1 MITVQ
6 RRAALVVC
14 VLLAA
19 STAQT
24 GAQAPASVAIQPCG
38 ADVEVAGGEATSAVT
53 IALAA
58 DRRLFSPCP
67 TGDHGASHREVR
79 DLALLDRAAA
89 STTGEYRRLAAQA
102 FGRLASPEM
111 VAEGEA
117 AALRPGRLVK
127 LLSDSWAPTREAAAI
142 GIGKALSGTRSD
154 LRDDAAPT
162 PAHMAFARHAL
173 EQQLARETRP
183 DIPGPAAAILETI
196 GRLRLEGNEVNRAEA
211 LLVENMTGVPER
223 MLGAVQGLAA
233 SAQRRRALS
242 ADARTRL
249 RATSGL
255 GRERGSSEVLARIR
269 RLSMTALQ
277 IALDPDTTTV
287 IDAVK
292 DQDFQVRRIAV
303 QMMTPTIDVY
313 VPAIL
318 AALKDPSMHVRLDA
332 ITSQAKDRSTPR
344 ACGPIVVAVADP
356 LPLVS
361 LQALSALV
369 PECAL
374 TPDAVEI
381 VASIAD
387 ELTDRAKAATWHRGS
402 RALTT
407 LARVAPEQARTRLS
421 AASRH
426 DAWQV
431 RAAAAGVAATL
442 GAEQTV
448 IALAADAHPNVRT
461 DAIAALVRMKSSAVG
476 AAALAALDSTDFQ
489 LVQTAAGALVAEKS
503 AAPKLL
509 ATLTRLTREGADTS
523 RDPRVAIVTTLTGL
537 LGAEGVSQLA
547 PWTADWDTAV
557 RAIARRAFTTAKV
570 VVPELREQ
578 YRYPAQPSAQSL
590 VEDLRAKVVEFEM
603 EGGGIVTMQLLTT
616 EAPLTVSRVVS
627 LAKRGYYNGL
637 TFHRIVPN
645 FVVQGGSPGANEYVG
660 DTRFMRDEVGLPH
673 LRGSVGIST
682 RGYDTGDAQ
691 IFFDLVDVPRLDH
704 DYTVFA
710 RVTSGMEVVDGMLEG
725 ATIRRVSVK

>member
-1 MITVQ
+1 MFTTQ
-6 RRAALVVC
+6 PRAALVAC

-19 STAQT
+19 FTTRSS
-24 GAQAPASVAIQPCG
+24 AQAPASAAILACG
-38 ADVEVAGGEATSAVT
+38 ADAEVASAEVLSAVT

-58 DRRLFSPCP
+58 DRRLAGPCP
-67 TGDHGASHREVR
+67 AGDPGVSRREVR

-89 STTGEYRRLAAQA
+89 STNGEYRRLAAQA
-102 FGRLASPEM
+102 FGRSASPEM
-111 VAEGEA
+111 AAEGEGS
-117 AALRPGRLVK
+117 ALRPGRLIR
-127 LLSDSWAPTREAAAI
+127 LLSDSWAPTRAEAAI

-162 PAHMAFARHAL
+162 PARLLFARDAL
-173 EQQLARETRP
+173 ARQLARETRS

-196 GRLRLEGNEVNRAEA
+196 GRLRLEGADLGRVEA
-211 LLVENMTGVPER
+211 LLVANVSGSPER
-223 MLGAVQGLAA
+223 MLGAVKGLAA

-242 ADARTRL
+242 ADARARL
-249 RATSGL
+249 RESSGL
-255 GRERGSSEVLARIR
+255 GHERGSSDVLTRIR

-277 IALDPDTTTV
+277 VARDTDTTTV
-287 IDAVK
+287 IDAAK
-292 DQDFQVRRIAV
+292 DMDWQVRRIAV
-303 QMMTPTIDVY
+303 QMMTPAIDVY

-318 AALKDPSMHVRLDA
+318 SALKDPSMHVRLDA
-332 ITSQAKDRSTPR
+332 ITSQAKDRATPR
-344 ACGPIVVAVADP
+344 ACGPIVAAVGDP
-356 LPLVS
+356 QTIVS
-361 LQALSALV
+361 LQALGALV

-374 TPDAVEI
+374 APDAVAM
-381 VASIAD
+381 VAAVAD
-387 ELTDRAKAATWHRGS
+387 ELTDRAKVSAWHRGS

-407 LARVAPEQARTRLS
+407 LARVAPEQARTRL
-421 AASRH
+421 AAAARH

-442 GAEQTV
+442 SVEQTM

-461 DAIAALVRMKSSAVG
+461 DAIEALVRMKSPAVVTL
-476 AAALAALDSTDFQ
+476 AIAALDSTDFQ
-489 LVQTAAGALVAEKS
+489 LVQAAARALVAEKS
-503 AAPKLL
+503 AVPKLL

-557 RAIARRAFTTAKV
+557 RAVARRAFTDAKV
-570 VVPELREQ
+570 AVPELPAL
-578 YRYPAQPSAQSL
+578 YRAPAQPSAQTL
-590 VEDLRAKVVEFEM
+590 TEDLRAKVIEFEM
-603 EGGGIVTMQLLTT
+603 EGGGIVAMQLLTAD
-616 EAPLTVSRVVS
+616 APVTVSRIVS

-660 DTRFMRDEVGLPH
+660 DARFMRDEVGLPH

-725 ATIRRVSVK
+725 ATIRRVAVK

>member
-1 MITVQ
+1 MRRTLS
-6 RRAALVVC
+6 RAALLAC

-19 STAQT
+19 STTQT
-24 GAQAPASVAIQPCG
+24 GAQAPPPAAVQPCG
-38 ADVEVAGGEATSAVT
+38 ADGEVVSAEVLSAVT

-58 DRRLFSPCP
+58 DRRLAGPCP
-67 TGDHGASHREVR
+67 AGAPGISRREVR

-89 STTGEYRRLAAQA
+89 SNNGEYRRLAAQA
-102 FGRLASPEM
+102 FGRMASPEM
-111 VAEGEA
+111 VAEGA
-117 AALRPGRLVK
+117 PDALRPGRLVK
-127 LLSDSWAPTREAAAI
+127 LLSDAWAPAREAAAI

-154 LRDDAAPT
+154 LRSDAAPS
-162 PAHMAFARHAL
+162 PAHLVFARNAL

-183 DIPGPAAAILETI
+183 DVPLAAAAILETI
-196 GRLRLEGNEVNRAEA
+196 GRLRLEGADLDRAEA
-211 LLVENMTGVPER
+211 LLVENVSGSPER
-223 MLGAVQGLAA
+223 MLGAVKGLAA

-242 ADARTRL
+242 ADARARL

-277 IALDPDTTTV
+277 VARDTDTTTV
-287 IDAVK
+287 LEAATDPG
-292 DQDFQVRRIAV
+292 FQVRRIAA
-303 QMMTPTIDVY
+303 QMMTPTIDVF

-344 ACGPIVVAVADP
+344 ACGPIVTAVADSV
-356 LPLVS
+356 PLVS

-369 PECAL
+369 PECGLA
-374 TPDAVEI
+374 PDAVAM

-387 ELTDRAKAATWHRGS
+387 ELTNRAMVSTWHRGS

-407 LARVAPEQARTRLS
+407 LSRVAPEQARTRL
-421 AASRH
+421 AAAARH

-442 GAEQTV
+442 AAEQTV

-461 DAIAALVRMKSSAVG
+461 DAIEALVRMKSPA
-476 AAALAALDSTDFQ
+476 AATAALAALDSPDFQ
-489 LVQTAAGALVAEKS
+489 LVQAAARALVAEKPAVS
-503 AAPKLL
+503 KLL

-523 RDPRVAIVTTLTGL
+523 RDPRVAIITTLTGL
-537 LGAEGVSQLA
+537 LGAGGVNQLA

-557 RAIARRAFTTAKV
+557 RAAARHAFTEAKV
-570 VVPELREQ
+570 AVPELTAQ
-578 YRYPAQPSAQSL
+578 YRAPAQPSAQTL
-590 VEDLRAKVVEFEM
+590 TEDLRAKVLELEM
-603 EGGGIVTMQLLTT
+603 EGGGIVTLQLLPAD
-616 EAPLTVSRVVS
+616 APITVSRIVS
-627 LAKRGYYNGL
+627 LARRGYYNGL

-660 DTRFMRDEVGLPH
+660 DARFMRDEVGVPH

-691 IFFDLVDVPRLDH
+691 IFFDLVDVPSLDH
-704 DYTVFA
+704 SFTVFA
-710 RVTSGMEVVDGMLEG
+710 RVTAGMEVVDGMLEG
-725 ATIRRVSVK
+725 ATIRRVVVR

>member
-1 MITVQ
+1 MAKIL
-6 RRAALVVC
+6 AVC
-14 VLLAA
+14 LLLIAPLA
-19 STAQT
+19 RPSAQT
-24 GAQAPASVAIQPCG
+24 PSSAPVLTCG
-38 ADVEVAGGEATSAVT
+38 ADPQAIGADTLSAVT

-58 DRRLFSPCP
+58 DRRLSSPCLS
-67 TGDHGASHREVR
+67 GEHGASHREVR

-89 STTGEYRRLAAQA
+89 STNGEFRRLAAQA
-102 FGRLASPEM
+102 FGRLAAPAM

-117 AALRPGRLVK
+117 STLRPGRLIK
-127 LLSDSWAPTREAAAI
+127 LLSDSWAPTRAEAAI
-142 GIGKALSGTRSD
+142 GIGKALSGTLSD

-162 PAHMAFARHAL
+162 PAYLLFARDAL
-173 EQQLARETRP
+173 GQQLARETRP
-183 DIPGPAAAILETI
+183 DVPGPAAAILETI
-196 GRLRLEGNEVNRAEA
+196 GRLRLEGADLDRAEA
-211 LLVENMTGVPER
+211 LLVENVSGSPER
-223 MLGAVQGLAA
+223 MLGAVKGLAA
-233 SAQRRRALS
+233 SAQRRRALG
-242 ADARTRL
+242 ADARVRL
-249 RATSGL
+249 RASSGL
-255 GRERGSSEVLARIR
+255 GRERGGSEVLARIR

-277 IALDPDTTTV
+277 IARDTDTTTV
-287 IDAVK
+287 IDAAK
-292 DQDFQVRRIAV
+292 DPDFQVRRVAV
-303 QMMTPTIDVY
+303 QMMTPAVDVY

-318 AALKDPSMHVRLDA
+318 SALKDPSMHVRLDA

-344 ACGPIVVAVADP
+344 ACGPIVAAVGDP
-356 LPLVS
+356 QTIVS
-361 LQALSALV
+361 LQALGALV

-374 TPDAVEI
+374 APDVVAMM
-381 VASIAD
+381 ASIAD
-387 ELTDRAKAATWHRGS
+387 ELTDRAKVLTWHRGS

-407 LARVAPEQARTRLS
+407 LARVSPEQARTRLA

-448 IALAADAHPNVRT
+448 IALAAGAHPNVRT
-461 DAIAALVRMKSSAVG
+461 DAIEALVLMKSPAVVTL
-476 AAALAALDSTDFQ
+476 AVAALDSTDFQ
-489 LVQTAAGALVAEKS
+489 LVQAAARALVAEKS
-503 AAPKLL
+503 AVSKLL

-537 LGAEGVSQLA
+537 LGAEGVGQLA

-557 RAIARRAFTTAKV
+557 RAIARRAFTAATVA
-570 VVPELREQ
+570 VPELPAQ
-578 YRYPAQPSAQSL
+578 YRAPAQPSAQSL
-590 VEDLRAKVVEFEM
+590 TDDLRAKVIEFDM
-603 EGGGIVTMQLLTT
+603 EGGGIVTMQLLTAD
-616 EAPLTVSRVVS
+616 APLTVSRIVS
-627 LAKRGYYNGL
+627 LARRGYYNGL

-691 IFFDLVDVPRLDH
+691 IFFDLIDVPRLDH

-710 RVTSGMEVVDGMLEG
+710 RVTSGMEVADGMLEG
-725 ATIRRVSVK
+725 ATIRKAVVK

>member
-1 MITVQ
+1 MRRTLS
-6 RRAALVVC
+6 RAALLAC

-19 STAQT
+19 STTQT
-24 GAQAPASVAIQPCG
+24 GAQAPPPAAVQPCG
-38 ADVEVAGGEATSAVT
+38 ADGEVVSAEVLSAVT

-58 DRRLFSPCP
+58 DRRLAGPCP
-67 TGDHGASHREVR
+67 AGEPGASRREVR

-89 STTGEYRRLAAQA
+89 SNNGEYRRLAAQA
-102 FGRLASPEM
+102 FGRMASPEM
-111 VAEGEA
+111 VAEGA
-117 AALRPGRLVK
+117 PDALRPGRLVK
-127 LLSDSWAPTREAAAI
+127 LLSDAWAPAREAAAI

-154 LRDDAAPT
+154 LRSDAAPS
-162 PAHMAFARHAL
+162 PAHLVFARNAL

-183 DIPGPAAAILETI
+183 DVPLAAAAILETI
-196 GRLRLEGNEVNRAEA
+196 GRLRLEGADLDRAEA
-211 LLVENMTGVPER
+211 LLVENVSGSPER
-223 MLGAVQGLAA
+223 MLGAVKGLAA

-242 ADARTRL
+242 ADARARL

-277 IALDPDTTTV
+277 VARDTDTTTV
-287 IDAVK
+287 LEAATDPG
-292 DQDFQVRRIAV
+292 FQVRRIAA
-303 QMMTPTIDVY
+303 QMMTPTIDVF

-344 ACGPIVVAVADP
+344 ACGPIVTAVADP
-356 LPLVS
+356 VPLVS

-369 PECAL
+369 PECGLA
-374 TPDAVEI
+374 PDAVAM

-387 ELTDRAKAATWHRGS
+387 ELTNRAMVSTWHRGS

-407 LARVAPEQARTRLS
+407 LSRVAPEQARTRL
-421 AASRH
+421 AAAARH

-442 GAEQTV
+442 AAEQTV

-461 DAIAALVRMKSSAVG
+461 DAIEALVRMKSPA
-476 AAALAALDSTDFQ
+476 AATAALAALDSPDFQ
-489 LVQTAAGALVAEKS
+489 LVQAAARALVAEKPAVS
-503 AAPKLL
+503 KLL

-523 RDPRVAIVTTLTGL
+523 RDPRVAIITTLTGL
-537 LGAEGVSQLA
+537 LGAGGVNQLA

-557 RAIARRAFTTAKV
+557 RAAARHAFTEAKV
-570 VVPELREQ
+570 AVPELTAQ
-578 YRYPAQPSAQSL
+578 YRAPAQPSAQTL
-590 VEDLRAKVVEFEM
+590 TEDLRAKVLELEM
-603 EGGGIVTMQLLTT
+603 EGGGIVTLQLLPAD
-616 EAPLTVSRVVS
+616 APITVSRIVS
-627 LAKRGYYNGL
+627 LARRGYYNGL

-660 DTRFMRDEVGLPH
+660 DARFMRDEVGVPH

-691 IFFDLVDVPRLDH
+691 IFFDLVDVPSLDH
-704 DYTVFA
+704 SFTVFA
-710 RVTSGMEVVDGMLEG
+710 RVTAGMEVVDGMLEG
-725 ATIRRVSVK
+725 ATIRRVVVR

>member
-1 MITVQ
+1 MPRIT
-6 RRAALVVC
+6 RRSALAVC
-14 VLLAA
+14 LLLIVPMARP
-19 STAQT
+19 SAQT
-24 GAQAPASVAIQPCG
+24 PSGAPVLTCG
-38 ADVEVAGGEATSAVT
+38 ADPQSTVADALSAVT

-58 DRRLFSPCP
+58 DRRLASPCLA
-67 TGDHGASHREVR
+67 GEHGISHREVR

-89 STTGEYRRLAAQA
+89 STNAEFRRLAAQA
-102 FGRLASPEM
+102 FGRLAAPTM
-111 VAEGEA
+111 VAEGDA
-117 AALRPGRLVK
+117 AALRPGRLIK
-127 LLSDSWAPTREAAAI
+127 LLSDSWAPTRAEAAI

-154 LRDDAAPT
+154 LRDDTAPT
-162 PAHMAFARHAL
+162 PAHLLFARDAL
-173 EQQLARETRP
+173 EQRLARETQP
-183 DIPGPAAAILETI
+183 DFPGPAAAILETL
-196 GRLRLEGNEVNRAEA
+196 GRLRLEGADLDRAEA
-211 LLVENMTGVPER
+211 LLVDNVSGTPER
-223 MLGAVQGLAA
+223 MLGAVKGLAA
-233 SAQRRRALS
+233 SAQRRRALG
-242 ADARTRL
+242 ADARARL
-249 RATSGL
+249 RAASGL
-255 GRERGSSEVLARIR
+255 GRERGGSEVLARIR

-277 IALDPDTTTV
+277 IARDTDTTTV
-287 IDAVK
+287 IDAAK
-292 DQDFQVRRIAV
+292 DPDFQVRRVAV

-318 AALKDPSMHVRLDA
+318 SALKDPSMHVRLDA

-344 ACGPIVVAVADP
+344 VCGPIVAAVADP
-356 LPLVS
+356 QTIVS
-361 LQALSALV
+361 LQALGALV

-374 TPDAVEI
+374 APDVVAM

-387 ELTDRAKAATWHRGS
+387 ELTDPAKVSTWHRGS

-407 LARVAPEQARTRLS
+407 LARVSPDQARTRLP
-421 AASRH
+421 AATRH
-426 DAWQV
+426 GAWQV

-448 IALAADAHPNVRT
+448 IALTADAHPNVRT
-461 DAIAALVRMKSSAVG
+461 DAIEALVRMKSPAV
-476 AAALAALDSTDFQ
+476 AAAAIAALDSTDFQ
-489 LVQTAAGALVAEKS
+489 LVQAAARALVAEKS

-557 RAIARRAFTTAKV
+557 RAIARRAFTTANV
-570 VVPELREQ
+570 AIPELPAQ
-578 YRYPAQPSAQSL
+578 YRAPAQPSAQAL
-590 VEDLRAKVVEFEM
+590 VEDLRAKVIEFEM
-603 EGGGIVTMQLLTT
+603 EGGGIVTMQLLNAD
-616 EAPLTVSRVVS
+616 APLTVSRIVS
-627 LAKRGYYNGL
+627 LARRGYYNGL

-645 FVVQGGSPGANEYVG
+645 FVVQGGSPGGNEYVG

-691 IFFDLVDVPRLDH
+691 IFFDLIDVPRLDH

-725 ATIRRVSVK
+725 ATIRKVTVR